1 VEDSSRDVLGL
12 VSPGIRAILGVG
24 IDQGKRVFAI
34 VKRSQRPEDGIGDRA
49 ARLLKM
55 LVEHY
60 LAQGTPV
67 ASKTLATQPGI
78 DVSPATVR
86 NIMAELEA
94 RGLVASPHTS
104 AGKIPTNLGL
114 RFFVDS
120 LLSVQPLGRSS
131 VQMLRDGLNPD
142 LAPSRLVELASGL
155 LAEISSMAGVVT
167 LPRKEQVA
175 LRQVEFLPLT
185 ANRVLVILVIN
196 EREVQNRVIHTDRR
210 FTESELV
217 QAANYINR
225 EFAGESLQTIR
236 TKLFESMHRDKASVD
251 QLMQLAIDMAAKAF
265 DVGDEEESDG
275 YVVAGETNLLS
286 TPNDTEAMRKLFDA
300 FSRKRDILHLLD
312 RCLDSE
318 GIQLFIG
325 DESGYEVLGDYSVVT
340 APYRVNGQVA
350 GVLGVIGPTRMA
362 YQRVIPIV
370 DVTARVL
377 GAALDH
383 T

>member
-1 VEDSSRDVLGL
+1 
-12 VSPGIRAILGVG
+12 
-24 IDQGKRVFAI
+24 
-34 VKRSQRPEDGIGDRA
+34 
-49 ARLLKM
+49 M

-86 NIMAELEA
+86 SIMAELEA
-94 RGLVASPHTS
+94 RGLVVSPHTS

-114 RFFVDS
+114 RFFVDT

-131 VQMLRDGLNPD
+131 VQMLREGLNPD

-167 LPRKEQVA
+167 LPRKEQVL

-196 EREVQNRVIHTDRR
+196 ERDVQNRVIHTDREYS
-210 FTESELV
+210 ESELV
-217 QAANYINR
+217 QAANYLNR
-225 EFAGESLQTIR
+225 EFAGASLMNIR
-236 TKLFESMHRDKASVD
+236 SALVESMQRDKASVD
-251 QLMQLAIDMAAKAF
+251 QMMQMALDMAAKAF
-265 DVGDEEESDG
+265 DVHGAGETDAEG
-275 YVVAGETNLLS
+275 YIVTGETNLLN
-286 TPNDTEAMRKLFDA
+286 TPNDAEAMRRLFDA
-300 FSRKRDILHLLD
+300 FARKRDILHLLD

-340 APYRVNGQVA
+340 APYRVNGIVA

>member
-1 VEDSSRDVLGL
+1 L
-12 VSPGIRAILGVG
+12 VSPSIHAILGGGV
-24 IDQGKRVFAI
+24 DQGKCVSNN
-34 VKRSQRPEDGIGDRA
+34 VKRQQRAEDRIGERA
-49 ARLLKM
+49 QRLLKM

-67 ASKTLATQPGI
+67 ASKTLATQPGV

-86 NIMAELEA
+86 GIMAELEA
-94 RGLVASPHTS
+94 RGLVVSPHTS

-114 RFFVDS
+114 RFFVDT

-167 LPRKEQVA
+167 LPRKEQVL

-196 EREVQNRVIHTDRR
+196 ERDVQNRVIHTDREYS
-210 FTESELV
+210 ESELV

-225 EFAGESLQTIR
+225 EFAGASLPSIR
-236 TKLFESMHRDKASVD
+236 SALVESMQRDKANVD
-251 QLMQLAIDMAAKAF
+251 RVMQMTLDMATRAF
-265 DVGDEEESDG
+265 DVGTESADADG
-275 YVVAGETNLLS
+275 YIVTGETNLLN
-286 TPNDTEAMRKLFDA
+286 TPNDAEAMRRLFDA

-340 APYRVNGQVA
+340 APYRVNGVVA

>member
-1 VEDSSRDVLGL
+1 
-12 VSPGIRAILGVG
+12 
-24 IDQGKRVFAI
+24 
-34 VKRSQRPEDGIGDRA
+34 
-49 ARLLKM
+49 M

-60 LAQGTPV
+60 LAEGTPV
-67 ASKTLATQPGI
+67 ASKTLATRPGI
-78 DVSPATVR
+78 DVSSATVR
-86 NIMAELEA
+86 SIMAELEA
-94 RGLVASPHTS
+94 RGLVVSPHTS

-120 LLSVQPLGRSS
+120 LLSVQPLARSS
-131 VQMLRDGLNPD
+131 MQMLRDGLNPD
-142 LAPSRLVELASGL
+142 LAPARLVELASGL
-155 LAEISSMAGVVT
+155 LAEISRMAGVVT
-167 LPRKEQVA
+167 LPRPEQVS

-196 EREVQNRVIHTDRR
+196 ERDVQNRVIHTARQ
-210 FTESELV
+210 FSETELV

-225 EFAGESLQTIR
+225 EFAGESLLNIR
-236 TKLFESMHRDKASVD
+236 AALIAGMHRDKASVD
-251 QLMQLAIDMAAKAF
+251 RIMQLTLDMAAQVFA
-265 DVGDEEESDG
+265 DAALDASDG
-275 YVVAGETNLLS
+275 YVVAGETNLLGA
-286 TPNDTEAMRKLFDA
+286 PNDEAMRKLLDA

-312 RCLDSE
+312 RCLDSD

-325 DESGYEVLGDYSVVT
+325 DESGYDVLDDYSVVT
-340 APYRVNGQVA
+340 APYRVNGRVA

-383 T
+383 S

>member
-1 VEDSSRDVLGL
+1 
-12 VSPGIRAILGVG
+12 
-24 IDQGKRVFAI
+24 
-34 VKRSQRPEDGIGDRA
+34 VKRSQRPDDIIGERA
-49 ARLLKM
+49 QRLLKM

-86 NIMAELEA
+86 SIMAELES
-94 RGLVASPHTS
+94 RGLVVSPHTS

-114 RFFVDS
+114 RFFVDT
-120 LLSVQPLGRSS
+120 LLSVQPLNRAS

-142 LAPSRLVELASGL
+142 LAPSRLVESASTL
-155 LAEISSMAGVVT
+155 LAEISRMAGVVT
-167 LPRKEQVA
+167 LPRREQVA
-175 LRQVEFLPLT
+175 LRQIEFLPLT
-185 ANRVLVILVIN
+185 ASRVLVILVIN
-196 EREVQNRVIHTDRR
+196 ERDVQNRVIHTDREY
-210 FTESELV
+210 TENELV
-217 QAANYINR
+217 HAANFINR
-225 EFAGESLQTIR
+225 EFAGESLLNIR
-236 TKLFESMHRDKASVD
+236 ASLLDSMQHDKANVD
-251 QLMQLAIDMAAKAF
+251 RLMQLALDVAAKAF
-265 DVGDEEESDG
+265 DVSEADAGHGEG
-275 YVVAGETNLLS
+275 YIVAGETNLLNS
-286 TPNDTEAMRKLFDA
+286 PNDADAIRKLFDA

-312 RCLDSE
+312 RCLDSD

-340 APYRVNGQVA
+340 APYRVNGRVA

-362 YQRVIPIV
+362 YQTVIPIV

>member
-1 VEDSSRDVLGL
+1 
-12 VSPGIRAILGVG
+12 
-24 IDQGKRVFAI
+24 
-34 VKRSQRPEDGIGDRA
+34 
-49 ARLLKM
+49 M

-67 ASKTLATQPGI
+67 ASKTLATQPGV

-86 NIMAELEA
+86 GIMAELEA
-94 RGLVASPHTS
+94 RGLVVSPHTS

-114 RFFVDS
+114 RFFVDT

-167 LPRKEQVA
+167 LPRKEQVL

-196 EREVQNRVIHTDRR
+196 ERDVQNRVIHTDREYS
-210 FTESELV
+210 ESELV

-225 EFAGESLQTIR
+225 EFAGASLPSIR
-236 TKLFESMHRDKASVD
+236 SALVESMQRDKASVD
-251 QLMQLAIDMAAKAF
+251 RMMQMTLDMATKAF
-265 DVGDEEESDG
+265 DVGTENADADG
-275 YVVAGETNLLS
+275 YIVTGETNLLN
-286 TPNDTEAMRKLFDA
+286 TPNDAEAMRRLFDA

-340 APYRVNGQVA
+340 APYRVNGVVA